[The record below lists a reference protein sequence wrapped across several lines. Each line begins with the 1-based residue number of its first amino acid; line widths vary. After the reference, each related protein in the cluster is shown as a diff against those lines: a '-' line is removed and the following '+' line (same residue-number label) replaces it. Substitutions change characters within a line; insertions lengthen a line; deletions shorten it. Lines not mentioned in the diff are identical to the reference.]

1 MRKGETRQ
9 DYENRKNANIM
20 GSILELASTSSKV
33 LSLII
38 RLAILAG
45 WLTVFY
51 SMYLCFTGRVV
62 EGSTLLFEL
71 IIWGSLILM
80 SSILIG
86 LIIYTLYGLLR
97 GIYDTL
103 KSLIK

>member
-1 MRKGETRQ
+1 
-9 DYENRKNANIM
+9 
-20 GSILELASTSSKV
+20 
-33 LSLII
+33 
-38 RLAILAG
+38 
-45 WLTVFY
+45 
-51 SMYLCFTGRVV
+51 MYLCFTGRVA

-80 SSILIG
+80 SSVLIG
-86 LIIYTLYGLLR
+86 LIIYALYGLLR